1 MRFDFDLDA
10 AIFDND
16 GTLLDTMPYWRFTT
30 LEFLLAHQLPI
41 ETEMLSRMYL
51 TSSRKLLTEICDSL
65 GGAVSREEAVSEVEG
80 YMNRHYLYDAHFKT
94 PAVPAFLRKLKA
106 NGAKL
111 CVATAAPR
119 EYVSNGLRR
128 LGVLGCFDFVTDN
141 RECAYKK
148 EQPEYYAWLLER
160 LGSAAERS
168 WVFEDALYAVNSAKA
183 AGLRVCAIEDGA
195 QARDREAIMRAAD
208 VYIRDYA
215 ELM

>member
-30 LEFLLAHQLPI
+30 LEFMLAHQMPV
-41 ETEMLSRMYL
+41 ETDVLGRMYRN
-51 TSSRKLLTEICDSL
+51 SSRKLLMEMCERL
-65 GGAVSREEAVSEVEG
+65 GGTVSREKAVAEVEG
-80 YMNRHYLYDAHFKT
+80 YMHRHYLYDAHFKT
-94 PAVPAFLRKLKA
+94 LAVPDFLKRLRET
-106 NGAKL
+106 GARM

-119 EYVSNGLRR
+119 EYVSDGLRR
-128 LGVLGCFDFVTDN
+128 LGILEYFDFVTDN

-148 EQPEYYAWLLER
+148 EQPEYFSWLLDR
-160 LGSAAERS
+160 LGCSAERA
-168 WVFEDALYAVNSAKA
+168 WVFEDALYAVKSAKA

-195 QARDREAIMRAAD
+195 QANDREAIMRTAD

>member
-1 MRFDFDLDA
+1 
-10 AIFDND
+10 
-16 GTLLDTMPYWRFTT
+16 
-30 LEFLLAHQLPI
+30 
-41 ETEMLSRMYL
+41 
-51 TSSRKLLTEICDSL
+51 
-65 GGAVSREEAVSEVEG
+65 
-80 YMNRHYLYDAHFKT
+80 MNRHYLYDAHFKT

-160 LGSAAERS
+160 LGSAAERT
-168 WVFEDALYAVNSAKA
+168 WVFEDALYAVRTAVSLGHPVA
-183 AGLRVCAIEDGA
+183 AVCDASEPR
-195 QARDREAIMRAAD
+195 QEELARTAD
-208 VYIRDYA
+208 WYCRDWTEFPMEIFA
-215 ELM
+215 G